1 MREHE
6 EKSEKKKLKYPKSVF
21 FIIVNEFC
29 ERFSY
34 YGMRTIL
41 ALYFKNKLGYNDDM
55 STVIYHTFTMFVY
68 FFPLFG
74 AMIADAWLG
83 KFNTIL
89 YLSIVYAIG
98 QLLLSATA
106 APIFGLPIR
115 ELSLIGLLLI
125 AIGTGGIK
133 PCVAAFGGDQFV
145 LPQQEK
151 YLVTFFSVFYFAINS
166 GSLLSTFLTPELR
179 NGIEC
184 FGEKTCYSAAF
195 LLPAILMVI
204 SIVIFVVGRP
214 SYKIKRP
221 EGNVVLNVGK
231 CISHAIYNKISTKGV
246 KRDHW
251 LDHADD
257 HYDVKLISDIKSSL
271 QVLKL
276 FLPLPIFWAL
286 FEQQGSRWTFQ
297 ATRMDG
303 EISGYLIKP
312 DQMQVINPLLIL
324 IFIPIFETC
333 IYPLMAKIRLINTPL
348 KKLTTGGLLAGVAF
362 IVSALLELQ
371 LEKTYPILPSDG
383 LAQLRIFNPRNCNI
397 TVDLDNQKF
406 IIDSFDMWQDTNIP
420 VIGNKSID
428 YTVDLSKCGNGIKS
442 GKINVS
448 EKIAMT
454 YVFGDDGTPY
464 NFEDRVNKTNSG
476 NPALRIL
483 TNNNLNETTIVKLIE
498 KSIVKHEIVTTSSKL
513 QQVQNSSFVEPN
525 PGIYNVEIN
534 GKMMEESIAV
544 KLGGVYTLQIY
555 SSEKDFGS
563 RLITVTQPNSV
574 HILWLIPQYIIIT
587 MAEVMFSVTGLE
599 FAFTQAPISMKSL
612 LQAGWLL
619 TTAFGNLIVVIIAEA
634 KIFEKQANEFFLF
647 AGLMFINMSIFAIM
661 ALFYKYVEAEN
672 EEDSCTDTNNYD
684 EIVLNEHG
692 GHVNS
697 SFKHKNDDL
706 DS

>member
-1 MREHE
+1 MNSAKDFPIMECELFWHCT
-6 EKSEKKKLKYPKSVF
+6 LK
-21 FIIVNEFC
+21 INW
-29 ERFSY
+29 
-34 YGMRTIL
+34 
-41 ALYFKNKLGYNDDM
+41 D
-55 STVIYHTFTMFVY
+55 TMMTC
-68 FFPLFG
+68 PR
-74 AMIADAWLG
+74 
-83 KFNTIL
+83 
-89 YLSIVYAIG
+89 IVYAIG

-464 NFEDRVNKTNSG
+464 SFEDRVNKTNSG